1 MFQITGVDFCP
12 ILGQDK
18 DELRMMTIRT
28 LFDENI
34 SKQFYIRLCVKIFNE
49 LFCLLFKLLLKY
61 ILINTFKNFLL
72 GTLTYMRMKLP
83 MLVVLNSQ
91 TADGE
96 C

>member
-61 ILINTFKNFLL
+61 ILSNNFKKYLPH
-72 GTLTYMRMKLP
+72 TLTYMRMKMP
-83 MLVVLNSQ
+83 MITV
-91 TADGE
+91 
-96 C
+96 